1 MRAIDAGI
9 LICKECH
16 ELNRQ
21 EADTEMSKSVHAAE
35 RWCMPAARIAWCEPG
50 HC

>member
-21 EADTEMSKSVHAAE
+21 EADTDEQSLYPLRSAG
-35 RWCMPAARIAWCEPG
+35 ARPPPE
-50 HC
+50 